1 MSKKIS
7 ISVKDPKKLIF
18 IIEED
23 AKQGD
28 YIDLNDL
35 NTLDFSFFL
44 EHVELI
50 KEQKYREEL
59 KNKEQQWKEIN
70 ESQMRALKLEVEQ
83 AKNSE
88 IQDLE
93 NQIFELQNKWAIE
106 LKNKETQ
113 KDIEIEKLKSEIQNL
128 NQVKQSEIEKQ
139 ILQNNVEN
147 NLKLANLQNKISLL
161 EEQHKSELEKQ
172 L

>member
-88 IQDLE
+88 I
-93 NQIFELQNKWAIE
+93 
-106 LKNKETQ
+106 
-113 KDIEIEKLKSEIQNL
+113 
-128 NQVKQSEIEKQ
+128 
-139 ILQNNVEN
+139 
-147 NLKLANLQNKISLL
+147 
-161 EEQHKSELEKQ
+161 
-172 L
+172 